1 VAKALSGELDGFA
14 YPSVSAR
21 TYNGTEMIP
30 TLEWLP
36 EGVNFLDQTKLPH
49 QEVYVLA
56 TDYKQVATVIKDM
69 IVRGAMAIGVSA
81 AMGVALGIDR
91 STAETLPELTAEVDV
106 ICKTLAETRPT
117 AVNLFW
123 GIAQVRDLYTEL
135 AAKNTP
141 IPEIKTAVVALARR
155 LYDEDIAN
163 LRKLGA
169 FGAELLPQEGTVLT
183 HCNAGALA
191 ACGYGSALGVI
202 RAAVERGQKI
212 DVFADETR
220 PFNQGTRLTAWE
232 LVKDNIPTTLI
243 CDNMAGY
250 FMSKGRISAV
260 IVGADRIAAN
270 GDTANKI
277 GTYSV
282 SILAKEHGI
291 PFYVAAPFN
300 TIDCETASGDLIPIE
315 QRNAREVTHVNGV
328 QVTPDG
334 VGIENPAF
342 DVTPAKYITAIV
354 TERGVLRAPFG
365 ASIQQMAGSNPAV
378 LQSELTP
385 V

>member
-1 VAKALSGELDGFA
+1 
-14 YPSVSAR
+14 
-21 TYNGTEMIP
+21 MIP
-30 TLEWLP
+30 TLEWTP
-36 EGVNFLDQTKLPH
+36 AGVNFLDQTKLPL
-49 QEVYVLA
+49 EETYVLA
-56 TDYKQVATVIKDM
+56 TDYQQVATVIRDM
-69 IVRGAMAIGVSA
+69 IVRGAMAIGVSG
-81 AMGVALGIDR
+81 AMGVALGIR
-91 STAETLPELTAEVDV
+91 NSTAATLQELTAEVGV
-106 ICKTLAETRPT
+106 ICEHLAATRPT

-123 GIAQVRDLYTEL
+123 GIGQVRDLYNEL

-141 IPEIKTAVVALARR
+141 IAELKTAVVALALR

-163 LRKLGA
+163 CRQLGA
-169 FGAELLPQEGTVLT
+169 FGAALLPQEGTVLT

-202 RAAVERGQKI
+202 RAAIEQGHKI
-212 DVFADETR
+212 DVLADETR
-220 PFNQGTRLTAWE
+220 PYLQGARLTAWE
-232 LVKDNIPTTLI
+232 LMKDNIPTTVL
-243 CDNMAGY
+243 CDNMAGHL
-250 FMSKGRISAV
+250 MSKGRIQAV

-300 TIDCETASGDLIPIE
+300 TIDLATATGEGIPIE
-315 QRNAREVTHVNGV
+315 QRNPVEVTHSNGK
-328 QVTPDG
+328 QMTPDG

-342 DVTPAKYITAIV
+342 DVTPAKYIAAII

-365 ASIQQMAGSNPAV
+365 ESIRAMAKESERALAAV
-378 LQSELTP
+378 
-385 V
+385 

>member
-1 VAKALSGELDGFA
+1 
-14 YPSVSAR
+14 
-21 TYNGTEMIP
+21 MIP
-30 TLEWLP
+30 TLQWTP
-36 EGVNFLDQTKLPH
+36 EGVSFLDQTKLPL
-49 QEVYVLA
+49 EETYVLA
-56 TDYKQVATVIKDM
+56 RNYNEVATVIRDM

-81 AMGVALGIDR
+81 AMGVALGIQQ
-91 STAETLPELTAEVDV
+91 SQATSLPQLTAEVEV
-106 ICKTLAETRPT
+106 ICDTLAKTRPT

-123 GIAQVRDLYTEL
+123 GIGQIRQLFNEL
-135 AAKNTP
+135 SEKDTP
-141 IPEIKTAVVALARR
+141 IAEIKTKVVARAQE

-163 LRKLGA
+163 LRQLGR
-169 FGAELLPQEGTVLT
+169 FGAELLPEQGTVLT

-202 RAAVERGQKI
+202 RSAIEAGKQI

-232 LVKDNIPTTLI
+232 LTKDNIPTTLI

-250 FMSKGRISAV
+250 FMGQGRISAV

-282 SILAKEHGI
+282 AILAREHGI

-300 TIDCETASGDLIPIE
+300 TIDLQTATGANIPIE
-315 QRNAREVTHVNGV
+315 QRSAREVTHVNGQ

-334 VGIENPAF
+334 VGIQNPAF
-342 DVTPAKYITAIV
+342 DVTPAKYITAII
-354 TERGVLRAPFG
+354 TERGILRAPF
-365 ASIQQMAGSNPAV
+365 ADSIVEMANAEALAYNSPPPSYTGNS
-378 LQSELTP
+378 QELVQP
-385 V
+385 LR

>member
-1 VAKALSGELDGFA
+1 
-14 YPSVSAR
+14 
-21 TYNGTEMIP
+21 MIP
-30 TLEWLP
+30 TLEWTP
-36 EGVNFLDQTKLPH
+36 DGVKFLDQTKLPH
-49 QEVYVLA
+49 EETYVLA
-56 TDYKQVATVIKDM
+56 RDYNEVARAIKDM

-91 STAETLPELTAEVDV
+91 SKAATIPELNKEVEVICETLA
-106 ICKTLAETRPT
+106 KTRPT

-123 GIAQVRDLYTEL
+123 GIAQVRELYNEL

-141 IPEIKTAVVALARR
+141 LPDIKRQVVALANR
-155 LYDEDIAN
+155 LYEEDIAN
-163 LRKLGA
+163 LRRLGA
-169 FGAELLPQEGTVLT
+169 FGAELLPDSGTVLT

-202 RAAVERGQKI
+202 RAAVEDGKKI

-232 LVKDNIPTTLI
+232 LLKDNIPTTLI

-250 FMSKGRISAV
+250 FMGQGRIQAV

-282 SILAKEHGI
+282 AILAKEHGI

-300 TIDCETASGDLIPIE
+300 TIDPNTATGAEIPIE
-315 QRNAREVTHVNGV
+315 QRDAREVTHREGKR
-328 QVTPDG
+328 VTPEG

-342 DVTPAKYITAIV
+342 DVTPARYISAII

-365 ASIQQMAGSNPAV
+365 ESISAAASSSDREAQAV
-378 LQSELTP
+378 
-385 V
+385 

>member
-1 VAKALSGELDGFA
+1 
-14 YPSVSAR
+14 
-21 TYNGTEMIP
+21 MIP

-36 EGVNFLDQTKLPH
+36 EGVNFLDQTKLPL
-49 QEVYVLA
+49 EETYVLA
-56 TDYKQVATVIKDM
+56 TDYQQVATVIKEM

-81 AMGVALGIDR
+81 AMGVALGIER
-91 STAETLPELTAEVDV
+91 STATTLPELTTEVDLV
-106 ICKTLAETRPT
+106 SKTLAETRPT

-123 GIAQVRDLYTEL
+123 GIAQVRDLYTSL

-141 IPEIKTAVVALARR
+141 IPEIKRQVVALALR

-169 FGAELLPQEGTVLT
+169 FGADLLPQQGTVLT

-202 RAAVERGQKI
+202 RAAIEHGKKI

-220 PFNQGTRLTAWE
+220 PFNQGARLTAWE
-232 LVKDNIPTTLI
+232 LVKDNIPATLI
-243 CDNMAGY
+243 CDNMAGH
-250 FMSKGRISAV
+250 FMSKGRIHAV

-282 SILAKEHGI
+282 AILAREHGI

-300 TIDCETASGDLIPIE
+300 TIDTETASGDLIPIE
-315 QRNAREVTHVNGV
+315 QRSPSEVTHVNGR
-328 QVTPDG
+328 QVTPHG
-334 VGIENPAF
+334 VAIENPAF

-354 TERGVLRAPFG
+354 TERGVLRGPYIE
-365 ASIQQMAGSNPAV
+365 SIRALATAEQPQT
-378 LQSELTP
+378 ELTP
-385 V
+385 A

>member
-1 VAKALSGELDGFA
+1 
-14 YPSVSAR
+14 
-21 TYNGTEMIP
+21 MIP
-30 TLEWLP
+30 TLEWTP

-49 QEVYVLA
+49 EETYVLA
-56 TDYKQVATVIKDM
+56 KDYKEVARAIKDM

-81 AMGVALGIDR
+81 AMGVALGIER
-91 STAETLPELTAEVDV
+91 SNATTIAELDKEVEV
-106 ICKTLAETRPT
+106 ICDTLAKTRPT

-123 GIAQVRDLYTEL
+123 GIAQVRELYNEL
-135 AAKNTP
+135 AARRTA
-141 IPEIKTAVVALARR
+141 IPEIKRQVVALAKR

-163 LRKLGA
+163 LRRLGA
-169 FGAELLPQEGTVLT
+169 FGAELLPARGTVLT

-202 RAAVERGQKI
+202 RAAVEAGKKI

-232 LVKDNIPTTLI
+232 LLKDNIPTTLI

-250 FMSKGRISAV
+250 FMGQGRIQAV

-277 GTYSV
+277 GTYGV
-282 SILAKEHGI
+282 AILAKEHGI

-300 TIDCETASGDLIPIE
+300 TIDPETPNGQGIPIE
-315 QRNAREVTHVNGV
+315 QRDAREVTHAHGRR
-328 QVTPDG
+328 VTPEG
-334 VGIENPAF
+334 VAIENPAF
-342 DVTPAKYITAIV
+342 DVTPARYIAAII

-365 ASIQQMAGSNPAV
+365 ESIAAAARSPEYEAQAV
-378 LQSELTP
+378 
-385 V
+385 

>member
-1 VAKALSGELDGFA
+1 
-14 YPSVSAR
+14 
-21 TYNGTEMIP
+21 MIP
-30 TLEWLP
+30 TLEWTP
-36 EGVNFLDQTKLPH
+36 AGVSFLDQTRLPH
-49 QEVYVLA
+49 VETYVLA
-56 TDYKQVATVIKDM
+56 TDYNQVAEVIRTM

-81 AMGVALGIDR
+81 AMGVAIGIER
-91 STAETLPELTAEVDV
+91 SAAQDLPALNSEVDL

-123 GIAQVRDLYTEL
+123 GIAQVRDLYTQL
-135 AAKNTP
+135 AAANTP
-141 IPEIKTAVVALARR
+141 IPEIKSAVVALALR

-163 LRKLGA
+163 LHKLGD
-169 FGAELLPQEGTVLT
+169 FGAALLPQQGTVLT

-202 RAAVERGQKI
+202 RSAIARGKQI

-232 LVKDNIPTTLI
+232 LMKDNIPTTLI

-250 FMSKGRISAV
+250 FMSKGRIAAV

-282 SILAKEHGI
+282 AILAKEHNI

-300 TIDCETASGDLIPIE
+300 TIDLATATGESIPIE
-315 QRNAREVTHVNGV
+315 QRAAREVTHVNGI

-334 VGIENPAF
+334 VSIENPAF
-342 DVTPAKYITAIV
+342 DVTPAKYIAAII
-354 TERGVLRAPFG
+354 TERGLLRAPFVE
-365 ASIQQMAGSNPAV
+365 SIRSMAQIGPA
-378 LQSELTP
+378 
-385 V
+385 